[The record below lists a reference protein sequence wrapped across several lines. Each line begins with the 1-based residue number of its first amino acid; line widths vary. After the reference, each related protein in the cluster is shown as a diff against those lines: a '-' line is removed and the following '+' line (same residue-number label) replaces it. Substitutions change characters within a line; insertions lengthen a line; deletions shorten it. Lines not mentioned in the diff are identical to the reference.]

1 MFSTPSLAQERNM
14 DAAGPFPL
22 WQCYKVISKNLTSP
36 LLYWQRRRQT
46 IWCVPNSQLEPNVAA
61 TGICNIFTNVQKVPK
76 LGQMSN
82 RCMAQVLRDWQQ

>member
-22 WQCYKVISKNLTSP
+22 WQWYKVISKNLTSP

-46 IWCVPNSQLEPNVAA
+46 ISMVCPKFAVETKRCCHWYLQYIHKCAESS
-61 TGICNIFTNVQKVPK
+61 KVRSNEQ
-76 LGQMSN
+76 QMHGSSI
-82 RCMAQVLRDWQQ
+82 A